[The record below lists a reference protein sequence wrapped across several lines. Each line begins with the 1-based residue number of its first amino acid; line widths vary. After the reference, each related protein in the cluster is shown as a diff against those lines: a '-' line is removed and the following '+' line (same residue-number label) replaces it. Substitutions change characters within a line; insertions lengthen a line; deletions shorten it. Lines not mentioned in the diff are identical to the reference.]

1 MHHNFLFDLDQTL
14 LDFHASEEK
23 ALKIVITANG
33 LKYTDDC
40 YRHFR
45 EYNKAL
51 WQELEKG
58 KMLRGVKRSDHQ
70 CGGKDQIYG
79 SG

>member
-1 MHHNFLFDLDQTL
+1 MCQREPSPVAEMCQREPSPVAH
-14 LDFHASEEK
+14 
-23 ALKIVITANG
+23 
-33 LKYTDDC
+33 
-40 YRHFR
+40 R